1 MEQLR
6 APPVEAEVVH
16 SERLRSDNIDAS
28 SREAEPKHSAH
39 FDHSGEMPFVQE
51 SGGTSKYENLD
62 VERSKIHGEK
72 ILCEDGADPFA
83 EQSVE
88 FFVPPRAASFQLRNA
103 CKTLISGMLH
113 EVSRI
118 EVGGQQLRDI
128 MNEKVAEMK
137 VKRYEMFC
145 RFVCG
150 DKCSI

>member
-1 MEQLR
+1 M
-6 APPVEAEVVH
+6 
-16 SERLRSDNIDAS
+16 
-28 SREAEPKHSAH
+28 
-39 FDHSGEMPFVQE
+39 
-51 SGGTSKYENLD
+51 
-62 VERSKIHGEK
+62 
-72 ILCEDGADPFA
+72 
-83 EQSVE
+83 E